1 MKSVNLKIDIAGGS
15 EFSGL
20 IKGIEEAN
28 KKYIMYILHK
38 ICLPLH
44 NTVSKEMIGTHKK
57 DKR

>member
-1 MKSVNLKIDIAGGS
+1 MKSVNLKIYIAGGS

-44 NTVSKEMIGTHKK
+44 NTVSK
-57 DKR
+57 